1 MHSGEEAAV
10 CNMGGKSAIV
20 QELSQELINL
30 NKEALVTAAAM
41 LSAWRKSSS
50 LRQQYAYW

>member
-1 MHSGEEAAV
+1 MHSGKKLQYV
-10 CNMGGKSAIV
+10 TWGGGSAIV

-30 NKEALVTAAAM
+30 NKEALVTAAVM